1 MQLGNIA
8 IIPARGGSKRI
19 PKKNIKPFLGKPII
33 EYSIA
38 TALNCNLFEKVI
50 VSTDDE
56 EIAEIAKTAGAE
68 VPFMRSH
75 ENSNDF
81 TSTTEVLI
89 EVINRLRQLG
99 VSYKYLCCI
108 YPTAPFISS
117 EKLKKGYEMLT
128 QLNYDSVFP
137 VCQFSYPIHRAL
149 EFEVSGKTKM
159 IWPENE
165 NRRSQ
170 DLTPAYH
177 DAGQFY
183 WANTEIILAKRKLF
197 TDNSASLIFSDLE
210 VQDIDNETDW
220 ILAEMKYR
228 IMTSKNDL

>member
-38 TALNCNLFEKVI
+38 TALASKLFERVI

-56 EIAEIAKTAGAE
+56 EIAEVAKAAGAE
-68 VPFMRSH
+68 VPFLRSH

-81 TSTTEVLI
+81 ASTTEVLI
-89 EVINRLRQLG
+89 EVIKRLGQLG
-99 VSYKYLCCI
+99 LSYTYLCCI
-108 YPTAPFISS
+108 YPTAPLINS

-128 QLNYDSVFP
+128 QLNYDTVFP

-149 EFEVSGKTKM
+149 ELEVSGKAKM

-165 NRRSQ
+165 NKRSQ
-170 DLTPAYH
+170 DLNPAYH

-183 WANTEIILAKRKLF
+183 WANTQTILAKRKLF

-210 VQDIDNETDW
+210 VQDIDNESDW

-228 IMTSKNDL
+228 LMTSKNVL

>member
-1 MQLGNIA
+1 MQHGNIA

-19 PKKNIKPFLGKPII
+19 PKKNIKSFLGKPII
-33 EYSIA
+33 EYSIN
-38 TALNCNLFEKVI
+38 TALASKLFDRVI

-56 EIAEIAKTAGAE
+56 EIAELAKAAGAD
-68 VPFMRSH
+68 VPFMRSNA
-75 ENSNDF
+75 NSNDF
-81 TSTTEVLI
+81 ASTSEVLI
-89 EVINRLRQLG
+89 EVLNRLGQLG
-99 VSYKYLCCI
+99 LTYPYFCCI
-108 YPTAPFISS
+108 YPTAPFISP

-128 QLNYDSVFP
+128 QANYDSVFP

-149 EFEVSGKTKM
+149 ELEAGGKVKM
-159 IWPENE
+159 IWPENQ
-165 NRRSQ
+165 NKRSQ

-183 WANTEIILAKRKLF
+183 WANTEIILSKRKLF